1 MVAIATPNTEWR
13 PQLPN
18 FLNAIR
24 QRVTRP
30 GDEISGHHCEMSAK
44 FVGHLHCAPY
54 LRARHIATE
63 MNIADLHDGQAIE
76 RGIQVGDGNLL
87 ATNLILK
94 PLGRVAIHRA
104 EERRGSG
111 RSGSSTEK
119 ITPARIA
126 EQFYARVAG
135 QTSAGL
141 RYRIGRLA

>member
-1 MVAIATPNTEWR
+1 FMIPIATPNTER
-13 PQLPN
+13 RAQLAN

-24 QRVTRP
+24 QRVTRT
-30 GDEISGHHCEMSAK
+30 GDEIAGHYREVSAK
-44 FVGHLHCAPY
+44 FVGHLDRTPY
-54 LRARHIATE
+54 LRARHVATE

-94 PLGRVAIHRA
+94 PLGRVAIHRT
-104 EERRGSG
+104 EEGRGSG

-126 EQFYARVAG
+126 EQFYTRVAG
-135 QTSAGL
+135 QT
-141 RYRIGRLA
+141 